1 MSPRKIIALEN
12 CLKDLERYL
21 PNLEQRNLK
30 ISKANVAWQL
40 DHSLKVFNGV
50 VTVLEA
56 SDPKMYVNNFSLLGK
71 ILLRINFIPRGK
83 AKVPKYLASPE
94 TISKESLLAQLALAK
109 TQVAG
114 IEKLDAY
121 AFFKHPLFGNVK
133 SYAEFLLAL
142 MFPNKDRVTIFS
154 KTASSS
160 VFPVSFCS
168 S

>member
-1 MSPRKIIALEN
+1 MPPRKIIALEN

-21 PNLEQRNLK
+21 PYLEQRNLK

-56 SDPKMYVNNFSLLGK
+56 SYPKRYVNNFSLLGK

-109 TQVAG
+109 TQVAR
-114 IEKLDAY
+114 IEKLDAH
-121 AFFKHPLFGNVK
+121 AFFKHPLFGNVNK
-133 SYAEFLLAL
+133 KRALRFLMVHTQHHLKIIKAIL
-142 MFPNKDRVTIFS
+142 K
-154 KTASSS
+154 
-160 VFPVSFCS
+160 
-168 S
+168 